1 MTQRQ
6 FFFIFIMRS
15 KGRERKGG
23 RMIASE
29 FGDRSPAQQNR
40 ANDHKFQAVC
50 LACASG
56 LFGRRVSRSHSES
69 LT

>member
-6 FFFIFIMRS
+6 IFFIIIMRS

-23 RMIASE
+23 TMIASE

-40 ANDHKFQAVC
+40 ANDQKFQAVC
-50 LACASG
+50 PACADG
-56 LFGRRVSRSHSES
+56 LFARSAPRGHSE
-69 LT
+69 